1 MTRENKFSLSLI
13 IFIILLQGP
22 GLKVEGQ
29 TNDSTLSIKFFTKE
43 NIGVGIGLGY
53 FKTDIIKGYQV
64 RIKNDEISYSINT
77 INGIIFSQRT
87 GLGIGLGAEPWKDGF
102 FFPVFLHLFYD
113 LEPKENTFYG
123 AISAGYSFGKRYSTV
138 FYESGTGGF
147 MFNLGIGYRTKISKR
162 VNFEYEVFYNFQA
175 IKSNYS
181 NHVDSVHVS
190 QIDYTVPY
198 HFAGFRLGINFH

>member
-1 MTRENKFSLSLI
+1 LN
-13 IFIILLQGP
+13 
-22 GLKVEGQ
+22 VEGQ
-29 TNDSTLSIKFFTKE
+29 TNDSTFSIKFFTKA

-77 INGIIFSQRT
+77 INGIIFSGRT
-87 GLGIGLGAEPWKDGF
+87 GLGIGVCAEPWKDGL
-102 FFPVFLHLFYD
+102 FFPVFLHFFYD

-147 MFNLGIGYRTKISKR
+147 TLNLGIGYKSKISKR
-162 VNFEYEVFYNFQA
+162 VKFEYEVFYNYQS
-175 IKSNYS
+175 IKTKYN
-181 NHVDSVHVS
+181 NHVDSVHILQV
-190 QIDYTVPY
+190 DYNVPY